1 MNKLIKKINS
11 FFLRVSTQNQII
23 LVKHLAVMVKSGMPI
38 LNSLTMIQKQTKSK
52 SLFKILQQLI
62 IDVDN
67 GQFLSASLDQF
78 NSVFGD
84 LFINIIRVGEASGTL
99 VENLN
104 FLAGELEKKQ
114 ELKRKVKGALIYPII
129 VLTAT
134 IGIVGLLVFFVFPK
148 ILPRF
153 QDMKFQLPLTT
164 RILINVNNFIL
175 ANWHFIILAVFVFAI
190 ATWLLLKIKIMKYYY
205 HFFLLKVP
213 LVGTMIQNVN
223 MANFTRSFGVL
234 LKSGV
239 KIVESLSITSG
250 ALSNLVYRKEL
261 TKAADEI
268 TKGEQISKYFFKKE
282 KFFPIMLAQMIE
294 VGENTG
300 NLSETLFYLAEFY
313 EAEVD
318 AITKNLASVLE
329 PILLLI
335 MGVIVG
341 FVALSIIMPI
351 YSLTQ
356 SLSL

>member
-1 MNKLIKKINS
+1 MNKLIKKIS
-11 FFLRVSTQNQII
+11 HFFLRVSNQNQII
-23 LVKHLAVMVKSGMPI
+23 FVKHLAVMIKAGMPI

-52 SLFKILQQLI
+52 SLFKILQQII

-67 GQFLSASLDQF
+67 GQFLSASLEQF
-78 NSVFGD
+78 QSVFGD

-114 ELKRKVKGALIYPII
+114 ELKRKIKGALIYPII

-134 IGIVGLLVFFVFPK
+134 IGIVSLLVFFVFPK

-153 QDMKFQLPLTT
+153 QDMNFELPLAT
-164 RILINVNNFIL
+164 RILIGINSFIL
-175 ANWHFIILAVFVFAI
+175 ANWPFILLGFFVFLI
-190 ATWLLLKIKIMKYYY
+190 TMWLSLKVRIVRYYY
-205 HFFLLKVP
+205 HFFLLEVP
-213 LVGTMIQNVN
+213 FIGSMIQKVN

-239 KIVESLSITSG
+239 KIVESLGITSG
-250 ALSNLVYRKEL
+250 ALSNLVYKNEL
-261 TKAADEI
+261 EKAADEI
-268 TKGEQISKYFFKKE
+268 RKGEQISRYFFKKE
-282 KFFPIMLAQMIE
+282 KLFPIMLAQMIE

-313 EAEVD
+313 EEEVD
-318 AITKNLASVLE
+318 ALTKNLASVLE
-329 PILLLI
+329 PLLLLV

-341 FVALSIIMPI
+341 FVALSIVMPI

>member
-1 MNKLIKKINS
+1 MNKLIKKINH

-23 LVKHLAVMVKSGMPI
+23 FVKHLGVMVKAGMPI
-38 LNSLTMIQKQTKSK
+38 LNSLMMIQKQTKSK
-52 SLFKILQQLI
+52 SLFKILQQII

-67 GQFLSASLDQF
+67 GQFLSASLEQF
-78 NSVFGD
+78 HYVFGD

-99 VENLN
+99 IENLN
-104 FLAGELEKKQ
+104 FLAEELEKKQ
-114 ELKRKVKGALIYPII
+114 DLRRKIKGALIYPII

-134 IGIVGLLVFFVFPK
+134 IGIVSLLVFFVFPK

-153 QDMKFQLPLTT
+153 QDMSFELPLTT
-164 RILINVNNFIL
+164 RILIGINNFIL
-175 ANWHFIILAVFVFAI
+175 ANWLFIVLGLFVFFI
-190 ATWLLLKIKIMKYYY
+190 ATWFLLKIKIIKYYY
-205 HFFLLKVP
+205 HFFLLEVP
-213 LVGTMIQNVN
+213 LVGSMIQNVN

-239 KIVESLSITSG
+239 KIVESLGITSG
-250 ALSNLVYRKEL
+250 ALSNLVYKKEL
-261 TKAADEI
+261 ERAADEI

-282 KFFPIMLAQMIE
+282 KLFPIMLAQMIE

-313 EAEVD
+313 EKEVD
-318 AITKNLASVLE
+318 SLTKNLASVLE
-329 PILLLI
+329 PVLLLV

-341 FVALSIIMPI
+341 FVALSIITPI

>member
-1 MNKLIKKINS
+1 MNKLIKKIDH
-11 FFLRVSTQNQII
+11 FFLRVSNQDQII
-23 LVKHLAVMVKSGMPI
+23 FVKHLGVMVKAGMPI
-38 LNSLTMIQKQTKSK
+38 LNSLMMIQKQTKSK
-52 SLFKILQQLI
+52 SLFKILQQII

-67 GQFLSASLDQF
+67 GQFLSASLEQF
-78 NSVFGD
+78 HYVFGD

-104 FLAGELEKKQ
+104 FLAEELEKKQ
-114 ELKRKVKGALIYPII
+114 DLRRKIKGALIYPII

-134 IGIVGLLVFFVFPK
+134 IGIVSLLVFFVFPK

-153 QDMKFQLPLTT
+153 QDMNFELPLTT
-164 RILINVNNFIL
+164 RILIGVNNFIL
-175 ANWHFIILAVFVFAI
+175 ANWYFIILGVFVFII
-190 ATWLLLKIKIMKYYY
+190 ATWFSLKIKTVRYYF
-205 HFFLLKVP
+205 HFFLLEVP
-213 LVGTMIQNVN
+213 LIGSMIQNVN

-250 ALSNLVYRKEL
+250 ALSNLVYKKEL
-261 TKAADEI
+261 EKAADEI

-282 KFFPIMLAQMIE
+282 KLFPIMLAQMIE

-313 EAEVD
+313 EEEVD

-329 PILLLI
+329 PVLLLV